1 MDGDDKASSSS
12 SSSWISGLISSVC
25 SSSLTLSILS
35 GAAAA
40 IAGLFSVSRLGF
52 LVRPVNTETGG
63 VFLITPPLDV
73 VFNNFFEDVAA
84 NVDDTKLPLL
94 PLAGFMLSLTRFV
107 GVTELVAGVF
117 TLVAVAVADVG
128 RVYIY

>member
-1 MDGDDKASSSS
+1 MDGEDTASC
-12 SSSWISGLISSVC
+12 WTSGSISSVLC
-25 SSSLTLSILS
+25 SSSLTLSTLS

-40 IAGLFSVSRLGF
+40 TTGLFSVSRLGF

-73 VFNNFFEDVAA
+73 VFNSFFEEDVAA
-84 NVDDTKLPLL
+84 SVDDAKLPLL
-94 PLAGFMLSLTRFV
+94 PLVGFMPSFTLFV
-107 GVTELVAGVF
+107 LGVTELVAGVF
-117 TLVAVAVADVG
+117 TLVVVVADVG